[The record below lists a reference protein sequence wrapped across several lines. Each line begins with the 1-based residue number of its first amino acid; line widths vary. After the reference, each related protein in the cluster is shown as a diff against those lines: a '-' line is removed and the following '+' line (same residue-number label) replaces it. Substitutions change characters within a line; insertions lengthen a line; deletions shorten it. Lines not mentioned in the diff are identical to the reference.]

1 MRKDTQ
7 DAIIKQ
13 CKNRDLS
20 VIISKKSQFKGN
32 LISIWTQKHNE
43 IIVTNSYYNDRIT
56 QTYFIDTNKLI
67 TEYYTSSKYT
77 KWLNKLLQSNSIYI
91 KMKDMECYF
100 QPFGYSLKCEIIKN
114 GLNFSGNIENIN
126 KFKELKT
133 ILSYVKN
140 IIKRIDKSGATTVT
154 VLNEIAYQVEIGSAP
169 VYHIEYDK
177 LIELDR
183 RMSDHSE

>member
-1 MRKDTQ
+1 MRKDIQ
-7 DAIIKQ
+7 DQVIRHQKENNI
-13 CKNRDLS
+13 S

-32 LISIWTQKHNE
+32 LVSIWTKKNNE
-43 IIVTNSYYNDRIT
+43 IIVTNSYYNNRIT
-56 QTYFIDTNKLI
+56 QTYFIDTNKFI
-67 TEYYTSSKYT
+67 TQYYISSTYT
-77 KWLNKLLQSNSIYI
+77 KWLNKLLQNNNIYI

-114 GLNFSGNIENIN
+114 GLNFSSNIENIN

-133 ILSYVKN
+133 ILSHVKN
-140 IIKRIDKSGATTVT
+140 IIKRIDTSGATTIT
-154 VLNEIAYQVEIGSAP
+154 VLNEIAYQVEIGYAP
-169 VYHIEYDK
+169 IYHIEYDK